1 MDFLSTNQMILVVV
15 ILAMVIGGLYF
26 FYYLRDK
33 KELKKSEAAAPAAKP
48 ESNASTAL
56 QLQAYERL
64 VILAERIALPNLI
77 SRLNQPDANKTEMQL
92 LLTNT
97 IRQEFE
103 YNLSQQIYVT
113 AQAWEAIR
121 TLKEQNIHLVNQVAL
136 ILPQDASGLELS
148 RKLLEVIMSQPQGS
162 MHGLVQEAL
171 SFEAKKIMQ

>member
-1 MDFLSTNQMILVVV
+1 MDFLSTTQMVLVVIALAV
-15 ILAMVIGGLYF
+15 IIGGLYF

-33 KELKKSEAAAPAAKP
+33 KELKKTEAEKPARP
-48 ESNASTAL
+48 EANASTSL

-113 AQAWEAIR
+113 GQAWEAIR
-121 TLKEQNIHLVNQVAL
+121 TLKEQNIHLINQVAL
-136 ILPQDASGLELS
+136 ILPPDASGQELN

>member
-1 MDFLSTNQMILVVV
+1 MPDLSTTQMVLLV
-15 ILAMVIGGLYF
+15 IGLAAVIGGLYF
-26 FYYLRDK
+26 FYYMRDK
-33 KELKKSEAAAPAAKP
+33 KELKKAEAEKP
-48 ESNASTAL
+48 VKSESNASTSL

-77 SRLNQPDANKTEMQL
+77 SRLNHPEASKTEMQL

-136 ILPQDASGLELS
+136 ILPADASGQELN